1 MNDIHTS
8 IFHTA
13 HLEYE
18 PGLFDSIIVYVKR
31 TGSTMETALKL
42 AQAGAKEGTIVLT
55 DCQKKGRGRRG
66 NEWFSLT
73 GGSLTFSTIL
83 KGSEL
88 FRDIMAAASVAVM
101 RALKKRTGLS
111 VAVKWPNDILIR
123 RKKIAGLIIEQYPL
137 VNNDFINIL
146 GVGLNVNLTLED
158 FPELLKSKAT
168 SIFLETGVPVPP
180 AVILR
185 DIIKEFTETYNAIGS
200 PEGLDAI
207 LAEYNWDM
215 ELTGRHI
222 VVKDEERIMEGVAG
236 ILEPGGGLSI
246 ITQKGKREIIY
257 SGEVVTW

>member
-1 MNDIHTS
+1 MNDSRTS
-8 IFHTA
+8 IFYTS
-13 HLEYE
+13 HLKYE
-18 PGLFDSIIVYVKR
+18 ASIFDSIIVYVKE
-31 TGSTMETALKL
+31 TGSTMKTALKL
-42 AQAGAKEGTIVLT
+42 AQAGAKEGTVVLT
-55 DCQKKGRGRRG
+55 DCQRKGRGRRG
-66 NEWFSLT
+66 NEWFSIT
-73 GGSLTFSTIL
+73 GGSLTFSVIL

-88 FRDIMAAASVAVM
+88 FRDVMAAASVAVM
-101 RALKKRTGLS
+101 RALKIRTGLA

-123 RKKIAGLIIEQYPL
+123 RKKIAGLIIEQYPP
-137 VNNDFINIL
+137 VNGDFILIL
-146 GVGLNVNLTLED
+146 GIGLNVNLTLKD
-158 FPELLKSKAT
+158 FPEPLKSTAT

-185 DIIKEFTETYNAIGS
+185 DIVGEFTKTYHAIGS

-215 ELTGRHI
+215 ELTGRRI

-246 ITQKGKREIIY
+246 MTHKGEREIIY